1 MTDAIS
7 EIISNGILF
16 DVKNWATAM
25 PKKDDFSQAVEA
37 LFDTLAERK
46 VTYLLVGGVAL
57 LSYVDGRN
65 TQDIDLILDRSD
77 LDMIPEIQI
86 NEENKNLIRGKF
98 SELQVDVLLTQNAL
112 FKEVIQEFGT
122 DRQFG
127 DRIIRCV
134 TVEGLLLLKC
144 YALPS
149 LYRQAEFSRASIYE
163 NDILLLLL
171 KYSINIGAALKVL
184 SNYLIASDLSEVKG
198 ILMEIQGRVQ
208 RFSAQKQKL
217 EGEEKNLF

>member
-1 MTDAIS
+1 MTATIS

-16 DVKNWATAM
+16 DVKNWSAKM
-25 PKKDDFSQAVEA
+25 PNNDDFSQAIEA
-37 LFDTLAERK
+37 LFDTLTERK

-65 TQDIDLILDRSD
+65 TQDIDLILARSD
-77 LDMIPEIQI
+77 LDSVPEIQI
-86 NEENKNLIRGKF
+86 NEENKDFIRGKF

-112 FKEVIQEFGT
+112 FKEVIKRFGT

-127 DRIIRCV
+127 DRAIRCV

-171 KYSINIGAALKVL
+171 
-184 SNYLIASDLSEVKG
+184 NYAIDVEATVQMLTNHLLASDLSEVRS
-198 ILMEIQGRVQ
+198 ILAEIQGRIQ
-208 RFSAQKQKL
+208 RFSTQQQKL
-217 EGEEKNLF
+217 KADKGD